1 MKTLSPWAAAIVVGT
16 AGPALAC
23 SPHFTPFSQVVD
35 DAEFAFHGRA
45 HVRIAQ
51 STPIS
56 PENGEEGARLLAGEV
71 RFTGIE
77 CYAPPRGEHHCP
89 RSLTVPFEVLE
100 DGHNCPSWVLWYKP
114 ERDRYFT
121 LWRDQDKRWQLG
133 GAWGSFDRR

>member
-1 MKTLSPWAAAIVVGT
+1 MKTLSPWAAAIVAGA

-23 SPHFTPFSQVVD
+23 SPSLTRFSQVVD
-35 DAEFAFHGRA
+35 QADFAFYGRA
-45 HVRIAQ
+45 HVRITG
-51 STPIS
+51 SS
-56 PENGEEGARLLAGEV
+56 PLSDGEGGSLVAGEV

-89 RSLTVPFEVLE
+89 RSLTVPFVVRD
-100 DGHNCPSWVLWYKP
+100 DGYNCPAWVFWYKP

-121 LWRDQDKRWQLG
+121 LWRDENKKWQLG